1 MTTTYRIAKEI
12 ANEIVNVHNE
22 KYEALRERDF
32 ESCGKFNELEENLN
46 YALESF
52 GYEAILVYDE
62 GSPMIY
68 CDGAMAFKVIGASV
82 SRIKEEK

>member
-12 ANEIVNVHNE
+12 ANEIFNVHNA

-32 ESCGKFNELEENLN
+32 ESYEKIDALEVKLN

-52 GYEAILVYDE
+52 GYKTTLVYDE

-68 CDGAMAFKVIGASV
+68 CDGAMAFKVIGLSI
-82 SRIKEEK
+82 SRIKEEN

>member
-12 ANEIVNVHNE
+12 ANEIVNIHNA
-22 KYEALRERDF
+22 KYEALRKRDI
-32 ESCGKFNELEENLN
+32 ESFIKFTNLEDNLEDS
-46 YALESF
+46 LESF

-68 CDGAMAFKVIGASV
+68 CDGAMAFNVIGANI
-82 SRIKEEK
+82 SRIKEEN

>member
-1 MTTTYRIAKEI
+1 MTNTYRIANGI
-12 ANEIVNVHNE
+12 ANEIVNIHNA

-32 ESCGKFNELEENLN
+32 ESYEKFDALEVKLN

-52 GYEAILVYDE
+52 GYKTTLVYDE

-68 CDGAMAFKVIGASV
+68 CDGAMAFKVIGLSI
-82 SRIKEEK
+82 SRIKEEN

>member
-12 ANEIVNVHNE
+12 ANEIVNIHNA

-32 ESCGKFNELEENLN
+32 ESYEKFDVLEVKLN

-52 GYEAILVYDE
+52 GYKTTLVYEE

-68 CDGAMAFKVIGASV
+68 CDGAMAFKAIGLSI
-82 SRIKEEK
+82 SRIKEEN

>member
-32 ESCGKFNELEENLN
+32 ESYEKFDILEVKLN

-52 GYEAILVYDE
+52 GYKTTLVYDE

-68 CDGAMAFKVIGASV
+68 CDGAMAFKVIGLSI
-82 SRIKEEK
+82 SRIKEEN

>member
-1 MTTTYRIAKEI
+1 MTTTYRIANEI
-12 ANEIVNVHNE
+12 ANEIVNIHNA

-32 ESCGKFNELEENLN
+32 ESYEKFDILEVKLN

-52 GYEAILVYDE
+52 GYKTTLVYDE

-68 CDGAMAFKVIGASV
+68 CDGAMAFKVIGLSI
-82 SRIKEEK
+82 SRIKEEN